1 LRSVS
6 YYPYCK
12 PEKLFKTGWK
22 AFVSEDVDGQH
33 IRLYKLKKG
42 TRIANDLQNSSC
54 VVAVVVNCE
63 DSYELDPEQ
72 LHDITIPLIV
82 VPASEGKE
90 IYNILMNYNV
100 GDILARIEIESG
112 VDISTVQQPQFRT
125 EKQPSDYQSQMEV
138 QTEQPCSIPAPLSG
152 SGSSIRY
159 GKDSLQDT
167 LQHFLFKDGNPTDIS
182 SCQPEYF
189 LMVTTAFEN
198 YPMKVYVYSLRKE
211 IFFQSQLVNWHSN
224 ITCMVTGHL
233 RKGDV
238 LVRVNSSSE
247 LAE

>member
-1 LRSVS
+1 ML
-6 YYPYCK
+6 
-12 PEKLFKTGWK
+12 
-22 AFVSEDVDGQH
+22 
-33 IRLYKLKKG
+33 LYFFL
-42 TRIANDLQNSSC
+42 S
-54 VVAVVVNCE
+54 
-63 DSYELDPEQ
+63 
-72 LHDITIPLIV
+72 
-82 VPASEGKE
+82 
-90 IYNILMNYNV
+90 
-100 GDILARIEIESG
+100 
-112 VDISTVQQPQFRT
+112 
-125 EKQPSDYQSQMEV
+125 
-138 QTEQPCSIPAPLSG
+138 APLSG
-152 SGSSIRY
+152 SGLSNQY

-198 YPMKVYVYSLRKE
+198 YPMKVYVYSLTKE